1 VSALADKTILLGV
14 SGGIAAYKAVQLASQ
29 LVQDRARVS
38 VILTESALRF
48 VSGLTFAV
56 ISHAPVHTD
65 PFAPWSDHFSG
76 HVTLAAQADVF
87 IIAPATAATIAR
99 LALGISDDLIGLV
112 ALSTTAP
119 MVIAPAMEHSMYHHP
134 ATQQHLQTL
143 VARGATVVGPESG
156 RLASGAYGDGRMAS
170 PESIVDAV
178 RRLLQPTGVLLG
190 KQVVVTA
197 GGTREPLDP
206 VRYIGNR
213 SSGRM
218 GYAIASAALREGATV
233 TLISGPTSLSA
244 PSGATV
250 VDVET
255 AAGMQSAVERA
266 TVGADVLIMS
276 AAVSDFRPEAP
287 AARKIKKDNTSPH
300 LELRLVQNPDILASI
315 HRPGLLKIGFAA
327 ETDDLLQNAAH
338 KLEAK
343 NLAMIVANDAAS
355 TIGSPDSTASL
366 LFADGRVIQ
375 LPSMSKD
382 ALAAEIIDAVAGL
395 LLAQGRH
402 AP

>member
-1 VSALADKTILLGV
+1 MSALADKTILLGV
-14 SGGIAAYKAVQLASQ
+14 SGGIAAYKAVQLASH
-29 LVQDRARVS
+29 LVQDRAHVR
-38 VILTESALRF
+38 VILTESAQRF
-48 VSGLTFAV
+48 VSGLTFAA

-65 PFAPWSDHFSG
+65 PFAPWSDRFSG

-119 MVIAPAMEHSMYHHP
+119 LVIAPAMEHSMYHHP

-156 RLASGAYGDGRMAS
+156 HLASGASGDGRMAS

-178 RRLLQPTGVLLG
+178 CRLLRPNGMLSG

-206 VRYIGNR
+206 IRYIGNR

-233 TLISGPTSLSA
+233 TLISGPTSLTA
-244 PSGATV
+244 PPGTTV

-255 AAGMQSAVERA
+255 AADMQSAVEHA
-266 TVGADVLIMS
+266 TVDADVLIMS
-276 AAVSDFRPEAP
+276 AAVSDFRPEAA
-287 AARKIKKDNTSPH
+287 AARKIKKDKTSPY
-300 LELRLVQNPDILASI
+300 LEMRFVQNPDILASI

-327 ETDDLLQNAAH
+327 ETDDLLENAAR

-366 LFADGRVIQ
+366 LFTDGRVVQ

-382 ALAAEIIDAVAGL
+382 ALASEIIGAVAAL
-395 LLAQGRH
+395 LLAQGQR